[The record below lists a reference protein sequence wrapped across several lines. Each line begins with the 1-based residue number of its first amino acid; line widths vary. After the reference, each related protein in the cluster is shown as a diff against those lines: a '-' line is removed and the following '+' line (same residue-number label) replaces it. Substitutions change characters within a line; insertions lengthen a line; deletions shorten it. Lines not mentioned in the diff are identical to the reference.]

1 MPDRIAEHYERHAH
15 AFDRDRAGGFV
26 ERAWIERFILPL
38 PRGGAILDLGC
49 GGGEPI
55 ARYLV
60 DHGFNMTGIDSSAT
74 MIELARKRF
83 PRHRWLQIDMRR
95 LAIADRF
102 EGVVA
107 WSSLFH
113 LEHDDQEAMIARIAT
128 WLKPGGRLLFNSGP
142 KRGTT
147 TGDYCGDEVYHA
159 SLDPAEYRA
168 AFMKAGLVEMAH
180 VVEDP
185 GCGGATVWLA
195 RKV

>member
-1 MPDRIAEHYERHAH
+1 MPDQIVEHYERHAH
-15 AFDRDRAGGFV
+15 AFDLDRGRQFV
-26 ERAWIERFILPL
+26 ERPWIERFIMPL

-60 DHGFNMTGIDSSAT
+60 DHGFLVTGIDTSET
-74 MIELARKRF
+74 MIGLARTRF
-83 PRHRWLQIDMRR
+83 PRHRWLQIDMRT
-95 LAIADRF
+95 LAIGVRF
-102 EGVVA
+102 EGVLA
-107 WSSLFH
+107 WGSLFH
-113 LEHDDQEAMIARIAT
+113 LAQDDQAAMIARMAA

-142 KRGTT
+142 ARGTAMGT
-147 TGDYCGDEVYHA
+147 YRGDAVFHA

-168 AFMKAGLVEMAH
+168 AFLRAGLVEMAH
-180 VVEDP
+180 VAEDP